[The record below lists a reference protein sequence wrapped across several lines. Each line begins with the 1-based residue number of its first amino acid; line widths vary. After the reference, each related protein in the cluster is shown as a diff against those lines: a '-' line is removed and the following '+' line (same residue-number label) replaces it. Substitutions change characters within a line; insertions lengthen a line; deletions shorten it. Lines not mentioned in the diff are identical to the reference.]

1 MDNQPPT
8 NLLGLPSFALNALS
22 LGALFFLVCLGISAL
37 KTPEL
42 SFKIANAQLVT
53 STSADK
59 LKELTTELD
68 SQAAL
73 IQQKDQAYQN
83 LVGIY
88 EQSLKGKQGFGRL
101 QNAIESIDAL
111 PEVDSLDDIQY
122 EITTTQEMLGEI
134 TPE

>member
-1 MDNQPPT
+1 VNNQSPT
-8 NLLGLPSFALNALS
+8 NLLGLPSLALNALS
-22 LGALFFLVCLGISAL
+22 LGAFFFLVCLGISAL

-59 LKELTTELD
+59 LKELTAELD

-83 LVGIY
+83 LTRIY
-88 EQSLKGKQGFGRL
+88 KESLKGKEGYGRL
-101 QNAIESIDAL
+101 QNAIESIDEL
-111 PEVDSLDDIQY
+111 PEVDDLDSIQY

>member
-1 MDNQPPT
+1 MNKQHQP

-88 EQSLKGKQGFGRL
+88 EQSLKGKQGYGRL
-101 QNAIESIDAL
+101 QNAIESVSDL
-111 PEVDSLDDIQY
+111 PKVENLDSIQY
-122 EITTTQEMLGEI
+122 EITTTQEMLQEI